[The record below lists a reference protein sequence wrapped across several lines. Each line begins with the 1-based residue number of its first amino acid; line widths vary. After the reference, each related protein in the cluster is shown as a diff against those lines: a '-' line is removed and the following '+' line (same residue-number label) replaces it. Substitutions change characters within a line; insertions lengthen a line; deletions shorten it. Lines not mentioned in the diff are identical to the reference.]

1 MTYTKHED
9 AAQALK
15 AMGPRLKNCVGK
27 RFSEAVVRWAKAS
40 QKPPKTV
47 KGRTKSSARVSGEDF
62 KDTWKFVKRRIGVVL
77 TNAHTMFSNEAEI
90 MEDPKQDPVI
100 APPMVRMT
108 LFPGPT
114 FPFENRMDSEVPKD
128 PNVYRL
134 PELTPDSLTLGVLC
148 ALEPPPCNNPLNHA
162 FTGKRAGICIC
173 DNTLTRHIRTL

>member
-1 MTYTKHED
+1 MAIRKAREFGRISRYKFLMNGGLFKGIVFLTYTKHED

-100 APPMVRMT
+100 APPWYRYDA
-108 LFPGPT
+108 LP
-114 FPFENRMDSEVPKD
+114 RA
-128 PNVYRL
+128 NV
-134 PELTPDSLTLGVLC
+134 SV
-148 ALEPPPCNNPLNHA
+148 
-162 FTGKRAGICIC
+162 
-173 DNTLTRHIRTL
+173 